1 MKKIIIVLIVLFIA
15 LAFADL
21 FTALASAEHENQTI
35 TTTPPIVVEQTITI
49 SPAVFSGWNML
60 GFSLYPRVVNDSIVS
75 SGYDKIMLASLENR
89 MFYYNE
95 SGYSLVDSFRIGEG
109 FWMKATNNG
118 VLVQVGIPFEQRIHI
133 LSNGW
138 NMVSPLEKNIHPQN
152 LLYSHPSINSIW
164 GFDTGEYRYRDII
177 FEQSFMMPGV
187 GYWIKN
193 VGIDTLFYD
202 GFSAD
207 VPPQLPAGKLL
218 IQQSKEQPPPAPANV
233 EMKTWGGVKRI
244 FN

>member
-1 MKKIIIVLIVLFIA
+1 MKKIIIVLII
-15 LAFADL
+15 L
-21 FTALASAEHENQTI
+21 FTALALAEHENQTV
-35 TTTPPIVVEQTITI
+35 TTTPPITINPTITI

-89 MFYYNE
+89 MFYYDE

-138 NMVSPLEKNIHPQN
+138 NMVSPLEKYIHPQN
-152 LLYSHPSINSIW
+152 LLYSHPTINSIW
-164 GFDTGEYRYRDII
+164 GFDSAEYRYRDII
-177 FEQSFMMPGV
+177 FEQSLMVPGV

-193 VGIDTLFYD
+193 MGTDTLFYD

-207 VPPQLPAGKLL
+207 VPPPIPAGKLL
-218 IQQSKEQPPPAPANV
+218 IQQSKDQPPPAPTNV

>member
-1 MKKIIIVLIVLFIA
+1 MKKIIIVLII
-15 LAFADL
+15 L
-21 FTALASAEHENQTI
+21 FTAYALAEHENQTV
-35 TTTPPIVVEQTITI
+35 TTTPPIIINPTITI

-60 GFSLYPRVVNDSIVS
+60 GFSLYPRVINGSVVNG
-75 SGYDKIMLASLENR
+75 GYDEIMLAALENR
-89 MFYYNE
+89 MFYYGE

-109 FWMKATNNG
+109 FWINTSLNG
-118 VLVQVGIPFEQRIHI
+118 VLMQEGIPSKQRIHI

-202 GFSAD
+202 GFSVD
-207 VPPQLPAGKLL
+207 IPPPLPKLL
-218 IQQSKEQPPPAPANV
+218 IQQSKERPPPAPANV
-233 EMKTWGGVKRI
+233 EMKTWGGVKRV

>member
-1 MKKIIIVLIVLFIA
+1 MKKIIIVLII
-15 LAFADL
+15 L
-21 FTALASAEHENQTI
+21 FTAYALAEHENQTV
-35 TTTPPIVVEQTITI
+35 TTTPPIIINPTITI

-60 GFSLYPRVVNDSIVS
+60 GFSLYPRVINGSVVNG
-75 SGYDKIMLASLENR
+75 GYDEIMLAALENR
-89 MFYYNE
+89 MFYYGE

-109 FWMKATNNG
+109 FWINTSLNG
-118 VLVQVGIPFEQRIHI
+118 VLMQEGIPSKQRIHI

-218 IQQSKEQPPPAPANV
+218 IQQSEEQPPPAPVNV